1 MMLKRN
7 QCTLMEYLIPQNGVL
22 EGPMHYGSGNSSPQ
36 NATGSSKDSSNG
48 IVSNGTPKRPDNLE
62 VTSTN
67 GYKTKAIRDREED
80 GSLPSTPEFH
90 SDSESDEQLERE
102 TKLLI
107 HSFLGDFTGLSQ
119 SQRKETKALKTMK
132 RVVADVLEKH
142 RYAYNGKLKPV
153 CADFAQRP
161 FRAFVCFTHRLPF
174 NCFKSPQACNF

>member
-1 MMLKRN
+1 
-7 QCTLMEYLIPQNGVL
+7 
-22 EGPMHYGSGNSSPQ
+22 MHYGSGNSSPQ

-48 IVSNGTPKRPDNLE
+48 IVSNGTPKRPNNLE
-62 VTSTN
+62 VTAPN
-67 GYKTKAIRDREED
+67 GYTTKAIREED

-90 SDSESDEQLERE
+90 SDSESDEELERE

-119 SQRKETKALKTMK
+119 PQRKETKALKTMK

-142 RYAYNGKLKPV
+142 RYAYNGKLKLV

-161 FRAFVCFTHRLPF
+161 FRAFVCYTHRLPF
-174 NCFKSPQACNF
+174 NCFKSPQQACNF